1 MTMDMSRYLGLFI
14 SEASEHLEALGRD
27 LVQLERE
34 SSAGVVDSMFR
45 HAHSV
50 KGMASS
56 MGFEPIAILAHR
68 VEDLVDAVRQDRG
81 RLDRDVVD
89 LLLTAADTMLAQ
101 VRAVAE
107 NKPPDDAASLLA
119 QLGARVTSMTGQALA
134 ATRVAKVTALIKPQ
148 EGELGGSAS
157 GSEGTGTGG
166 SASGSGGSGTSASQG
181 GSASGAGGSVSGGS
195 GSGTGGSGAGSGG
208 PGSGTG
214 GTASGSGGTGFPA
227 SGTGGS
233 GGTEREAGAAGGG
246 VSPAHS
252 GGMNVPSGAA
262 GGGVSLA
269 HPGGMNV
276 PSAEGGDPGASSRLA
291 SSGAAHA
298 QGVVGV
304 AGASVDVA
312 SLGAPLPPDLLSV
325 PGPASGSLAP
335 PGVSSGAAT
344 VVAAALGLPV
354 SPSELANGLKA
365 SAGAPVAEAA
375 PDNRLVTQRWAVRL
389 RIAPTCQVPG
399 VRAFLVHKRLTNLGT
414 LVDLRPALEELKA
427 GRIPDGY
434 IQLELETS
442 AGEAGIHAS
451 LKNVAEVDVVSVKP
465 AVAAP
470 APVPVVPPVAE
481 GARASADSTSRTVRV
496 RTELLDYFLDT
507 VGELML
513 ATARLR
519 EVGKVLPENTR
530 PALEEGVYRLH
541 TLVKDLHDKVMTARM
556 TPLSLITDR
565 LPRAARDIARRKE
578 REVDLVITGAEI
590 ELDRAILDEL
600 ADPLLHLLRN
610 CIDHGLESPEERV
623 AAKKGPRGRVLVA
636 VKRARDRV
644 IVEIEDDGRGMD
656 PVKLKAA
663 SVARGL
669 LSTEAAARMTD
680 REAFMLSCLPG
691 VSTAKDITDISG
703 RGVGMDAVKRVVENV
718 GGTVEI
724 DSEKGRGTRFTLR
737 LPLTVAVVHLLLVEV
752 GEEVFGLPIA
762 KVVGATEADGD
773 MLSRSRETALLPHG
787 NSLLPVHSLDSLVG
801 VPAPARQ
808 GARPFVVMDADA
820 GRVALAV
827 DRLLGQ
833 EEVVLKPLSRPL
845 DLLPGLSGV
854 TILGS
859 GRPVFILD
867 VPRLLSA

>member
-14 SEASEHLEALGRD
+14 SEATDHLEALGRD

-56 MGFEPIAILAHR
+56 MGFESIAILAHR

-107 NKPPDDAASLLA
+107 NTPPDDASALLT
-119 QLGARVTSMTGQALA
+119 QLGNRVTAMTGQALA
-134 ATRVAKVTALIKPQ
+134 ATRVARVTALKPA
-148 EGELGGSAS
+148 GGAS
-157 GSEGTGTGG
+157 EDADGSVVSVPARTGGAAPPASSTGTD
-166 SASGSGGSGTSASQG
+166 SSGGAG
-181 GSASGAGGSVSGGS
+181 GATTQVGGAKTAVEGSPEASGAS
-195 GSGTGGSGAGSGG
+195 
-208 PGSGTG
+208 
-214 GTASGSGGTGFPA
+214 
-227 SGTGGS
+227 
-233 GGTEREAGAAGGG
+233 
-246 VSPAHS
+246 
-252 GGMNVPSGAA
+252 
-262 GGGVSLA
+262 
-269 HPGGMNV
+269 
-276 PSAEGGDPGASSRLA
+276 SAPRS
-291 SSGAAHA
+291 
-298 QGVVGV
+298 VVGV
-304 AGASVDVA
+304 AGASVAVA
-312 SLGAPLPPDLLSV
+312 GLDLPPDLLAPVGPSPDMAGSTAGA
-325 PGPASGSLAP
+325 PG
-335 PGVSSGAAT
+335 
-344 VVAAALGLPV
+344 VAAASSAVAAVAAAMGLVAPATTDLGD
-354 SPSELANGLKA
+354 GLKA
-365 SAGAPVAEAA
+365 SAGALPVATPPAV
-375 PDNRLVTQRWAVRL
+375 PDARVASQRWAVRL

-399 VRAFLVHKRLTNLGT
+399 VRAFLVHKRLTNLGS

-434 IQLELETS
+434 IQLELETA
-442 AGEAGIHAS
+442 AGDAGIHAS
-451 LKNVAEVDVVSVKP
+451 LKNVAEVEVISVKP
-465 AVAAP
+465 AVATP
-470 APVPVVPPVAE
+470 APVVTPLPTAE
-481 GARASADSTSRTVRV
+481 GNRPANDSSSRTVRV

-519 EVGKVLPENTR
+519 EVSKVLPENTR

-600 ADPLLHLLRN
+600 ADPLMHLLRN
-610 CIDHGLESPEERV
+610 CIDHGLESPEERI

-644 IVEIEDDGRGMD
+644 IIELEDDGRGMD
-656 PVKLKAA
+656 PAKLKTSA
-663 SVARGL
+663 VAKGL
-669 LSTEAAARMTD
+669 LSVENAARLTD
-680 REAFMLSCLPG
+680 REAFLLSCLPG

-718 GGTVEI
+718 GGTLEI

-773 MLSRSRETALLPHG
+773 TLSRSRETALLPHG
-787 NSLLPVHSLDSLVG
+787 NSLLPVHSLDTLVG

-808 GARPFVVMDADA
+808 GARPFVVMDADS

>member
-14 SEASEHLEALGRD
+14 SEATDHLEALGRD
-27 LVQLERE
+27 LVELERE
-34 SSAGVVDSMFR
+34 GSSSAVDSMFR

-56 MGFEPIAILAHR
+56 MGFEPIAIVAHR

-81 RLDRDVVD
+81 RLDRDLVD

-107 NKPPDDAASLLA
+107 GKQPDDSAALLT
-119 QLGARVTSMTGQALA
+119 QLSQRVTTMTGHAPA
-134 ATRVAKVTALIKPQ
+134 ATRVAKVTALKP
-148 EGELGGSAS
+148 EGGGSDGTGSDGPGGGSGPGSDGSGPAGGAGGGSGSAGGAGGSSTGGGTSGAAGSGSGPTGVGASPGSTHGGGAAGSGTRSSVDGGAGGSAS
-157 GSEGTGTGG
+157 PD
-166 SASGSGGSGTSASQG
+166 
-181 GSASGAGGSVSGGS
+181 V
-195 GSGTGGSGAGSGG
+195 
-208 PGSGTG
+208 
-214 GTASGSGGTGFPA
+214 A
-227 SGTGGS
+227 SGTGVDGAGTGS
-233 GGTEREAGAAGGG
+233 VGTSGPASPNLMNGGPGTSATSSAPNGAHGTSAPLAPNGATGG
-246 VSPAHS
+246 VV
-252 GGMNVPSGAA
+252 VPLSARRASDAPVADAGTAA
-262 GGGVSLA
+262 PTPDLANSLKA
-269 HPGGMNV
+269 
-276 PSAEGGDPGASSRLA
+276 AAS
-291 SSGAAHA
+291 
-298 QGVVGV
+298 
-304 AGASVDVA
+304 
-312 SLGAPLPPDLLSV
+312 APLPDT
-325 PGPASGSLAP
+325 LA
-335 PGVSSGAAT
+335 
-344 VVAAALGLPV
+344 
-354 SPSELANGLKA
+354 
-365 SAGAPVAEAA
+365 
-375 PDNRLVTQRWAVRL
+375 QRWAVRL

-427 GRIPDGY
+427 GRIPDGN
-434 IQLELETS
+434 IQLELETP
-442 AGEAGIHAS
+442 AGEAGIHAA
-451 LKNVAEVDVVSVKP
+451 LKNVAEVEVISVKP

-470 APVPVVPPVAE
+470 VVQPTLVPVPD
-481 GARASADSTSRTVRV
+481 GARAPADTASRTVRV

-590 ELDRAILDEL
+590 ELDRAILEEL
-600 ADPLLHLLRN
+600 SDPLLHLLRN
-610 CIDHGLESPEERV
+610 CIDHGLEAPEERA

-644 IVEIEDDGRGMD
+644 IIELEDDGRGMD
-656 PVKLKAA
+656 PAKLKNAA
-663 SVARGL
+663 VSRGL
-669 LSTEAAARMTD
+669 LSAEAAARMTD

-718 GGTVEI
+718 GGTLEI
-724 DSEKGRGTRFTLR
+724 DSERGRGTRFTLR

-762 KVVGATEADGD
+762 KVVGATEADGES
-773 MLSRSRETALLPHG
+773 LSRSRETALLPHG
-787 NSLLPVHSLDSLVG
+787 NSLLPVHSLDALVG
-801 VPAPARQ
+801 VPAPRRL
-808 GARPFVVMDADA
+808 GTRPFVVMDGDS

>member
-14 SEASEHLEALGRD
+14 SEATDHLEALGRD
-27 LVQLERE
+27 LVELERE
-34 SSAGVVDSMFR
+34 SSSSAVDSMFR

-56 MGFEPIAILAHR
+56 MGFEPIAIVAHR

-81 RLDRDVVD
+81 RLDRDLVD

-107 NKPPDDAASLLA
+107 GKPPDDSAALLT
-119 QLGARVTSMTGQALA
+119 QLSQRVTTMTGHAPA
-134 ATRVAKVTALIKPQ
+134 ATRVAKVTALKP
-148 EGELGGSAS
+148 EGGGPD
-157 GSEGTGTGG
+157 GTG
-166 SASGSGGSGTSASQG
+166 SDGSGGSGAGG
-181 GSASGAGGSVSGGS
+181 GSGPGSGGS
-195 GSGTGGSGAGSGG
+195 GPTGGAGGGSGTGSDGSGGAGGGSSPTGGAGGASPGGSTSGGAGSGSG
-208 PGSGTG
+208 PTGAGASPGSTQG
-214 GTASGSGGTGFPA
+214 G
-227 SGTGGS
+227 
-233 GGTEREAGAAGGG
+233 GAAGSGVDGGAGTGERSASPGVASDSGASTTSSAPPSPDGTTGG
-246 VSPAHS
+246 VVLPLSARRASDAP
-252 GGMNVPSGAA
+252 GAA
-262 GGGVSLA
+262 APSPDLANSLK
-269 HPGGMNV
+269 
-276 PSAEGGDPGASSRLA
+276 
-291 SSGAAHA
+291 AAA
-298 QGVVGV
+298 
-304 AGASVDVA
+304 
-312 SLGAPLPPDLLSV
+312 GAPLPET
-325 PGPASGSLAP
+325 LA
-335 PGVSSGAAT
+335 
-344 VVAAALGLPV
+344 
-354 SPSELANGLKA
+354 
-365 SAGAPVAEAA
+365 
-375 PDNRLVTQRWAVRL
+375 QRWAVRL

-427 GRIPDGY
+427 GRIPDGN
-434 IQLELETS
+434 IQLELETP
-442 AGEAGIHAS
+442 AGEAGIHAA
-451 LKNVAEVDVVSVKP
+451 LKNVAEVEVLSVKP

-470 APVPVVPPVAE
+470 VVQPALVPVPDGV
-481 GARASADSTSRTVRV
+481 RAPADTASRTVRV

-590 ELDRAILDEL
+590 ELDRAILEEL

-610 CIDHGLESPEERV
+610 CIDHGLEAPEDRA

-644 IVEIEDDGRGMD
+644 IIELEDDGRGMD
-656 PVKLKAA
+656 PAKLKNAA
-663 SVARGL
+663 VSRGL
-669 LSTEAAARMTD
+669 LSAEAAARMTD

-718 GGTVEI
+718 GGTLEI
-724 DSEKGRGTRFTLR
+724 DSERGRGTRFTLR

-762 KVVGATEADGD
+762 KVVGATEADGES
-773 MLSRSRETALLPHG
+773 LSRSRETALLPHG
-787 NSLLPVHSLDSLVG
+787 NSLLPVHALDALVG
-801 VPAPARQ
+801 VPAPQRQ
-808 GARPFVVMDADA
+808 GTRPFVVMDGDS
-820 GRVALAV
+820 GRVALEV

>member
-14 SEASEHLEALGRD
+14 SEASDHLEALGRD

-34 SSAGVVDSMFR
+34 GTASVVDSMFR

-56 MGFEPIAILAHR
+56 MGFESIAILAHR

-107 NKPPDDAASLLA
+107 NKPPEDASALLA
-119 QLGARVTSMTGQALA
+119 QLGARVTAMTGQALA
-134 ATRVAKVTALIKPQ
+134 ATRVAKVTALKP
-148 EGELGGSAS
+148 
-157 GSEGTGTGG
+157 
-166 SASGSGGSGTSASQG
+166 
-181 GSASGAGGSVSGGS
+181 AGGSDGEEGAGASA
-195 GSGTGGSGAGSGG
+195 GTGSS
-208 PGSGTG
+208 G
-214 GTASGSGGTGFPA
+214 GTAAAGGTGSGGTGGDAASSATGSTAQSGGVRVSGGDEGASASSPA
-227 SGTGGS
+227 SRPPAVVGL
-233 GGTEREAGAAGGG
+233 AGA
-246 VSPAHS
+246 P
-252 GGMNVPSGAA
+252 
-262 GGGVSLA
+262 
-269 HPGGMNV
+269 
-276 PSAEGGDPGASSRLA
+276 
-291 SSGAAHA
+291 
-298 QGVVGV
+298 
-304 AGASVDVA
+304 VDVPG
-312 SLGAPLPPDLLSV
+312 LGLPPDLLA
-325 PGPASGSLAP
+325 PAS
-335 PGVSSGAAT
+335 VSSEAPASSGELSVGAAPGA
-344 VVAAALGLPV
+344 VAAVAVALGLVAPA
-354 SPSELANGLKA
+354 STDLGDGLKA
-365 SAGAPVAEAA
+365 SASAPTAVATPA
-375 PDNRLVTQRWAVRL
+375 PDTRGALQRWSVRL
-389 RIAPTCQVPG
+389 RISPTCQVPG

-434 IQLELETS
+434 IQLELETT
-442 AGEAGIHAS
+442 AGDAGIHAS

-470 APVPVVPPVAE
+470 APVVAPSPVAE
-481 GARASADSTSRTVRV
+481 SARANPDASARTVRV

-600 ADPLLHLLRN
+600 ADPLMHLLRN

-656 PVKLKAA
+656 PAKLKTSA
-663 SVARGL
+663 VAKGL
-669 LSTEAAARMTD
+669 LSVDTAARLTD
-680 REAFMLSCLPG
+680 REAFLLSCLPG

-718 GGTVEI
+718 GGTLEI

-773 MLSRSRETALLPHG
+773 LLSRSRETALLPHG
-787 NSLLPVHSLDSLVG
+787 NSLLPVHSLDTLVG
-801 VPAPARQ
+801 VPAPVRQ
-808 GARPFVVMDADA
+808 GARPFVVMDADS

>member
-14 SEASEHLEALGRD
+14 SEATDHLESLGRD
-27 LVQLERE
+27 LVELERE
-34 SSAGVVDSMFR
+34 GSSSAVDSMFR

-56 MGFEPIAILAHR
+56 MGFEPIAIVAHR

-81 RLDRDVVD
+81 RLDRDLVD

-107 NKPPDDAASLLA
+107 GKQPDDSAALLT
-119 QLGARVTSMTGQALA
+119 QLGQRVTTMTGQAPA
-134 ATRVAKVTALIKPQ
+134 ATRVAKVTALKP
-148 EGELGGSAS
+148 EGGGSD
-157 GSEGTGTGG
+157 GTGSDGPG
-166 SASGSGGSGTSASQG
+166 
-181 GSASGAGGSVSGGS
+181 GGS
-195 GSGTGGSGAGSGG
+195 GSGSD
-208 PGSGTG
+208 GSGTG
-214 GTASGSGGTGFPA
+214 GGVGGSGTAGGAGGGSGTAGGAGGSGPTGAGASPGSTHGGGAAGSGTRSSVDGGVGAAGGSASPGVA
-227 SGTGGS
+227 SGTGVDGAGTGS
-233 GGTEREAGAAGGG
+233 ASPNLLMNGGPGTSATSGAPNGAQSTSAPVSPDGATGG
-246 VSPAHS
+246 VVVPLPARR
-252 GGMNVPSGAA
+252 
-262 GGGVSLA
+262 VSDA
-269 HPGGMNV
+269 
-276 PSAEGGDPGASSRLA
+276 PGADAGTVAPTPDLA
-291 SSGAAHA
+291 NSLKAA
-298 QGVVGV
+298 
-304 AGASVDVA
+304 AS
-312 SLGAPLPPDLLSV
+312 APLPET
-325 PGPASGSLAP
+325 LA
-335 PGVSSGAAT
+335 
-344 VVAAALGLPV
+344 
-354 SPSELANGLKA
+354 
-365 SAGAPVAEAA
+365 
-375 PDNRLVTQRWAVRL
+375 QRWAVRL

-427 GRIPDGY
+427 GRIPDGN
-434 IQLELETS
+434 IQLELETP
-442 AGEAGIHAS
+442 AGEAGIHAA
-451 LKNVAEVDVVSVKP
+451 LKNVAEVEVISVKP

-470 APVPVVPPVAE
+470 VVPPTLVPVPD
-481 GARASADSTSRTVRV
+481 GARAPADTASRTVRV

-590 ELDRAILDEL
+590 ELDRAILEEL
-600 ADPLLHLLRN
+600 SDPLLHLLRN
-610 CIDHGLESPEERV
+610 CIDHGLEAPEDRA

-644 IVEIEDDGRGMD
+644 IIELEDDGRGMD
-656 PVKLKAA
+656 PAKLKNAA
-663 SVARGL
+663 VSRGL
-669 LSTEAAARMTD
+669 LSAEAAVRLTD

-718 GGTVEI
+718 GGTLEI
-724 DSEKGRGTRFTLR
+724 DSERGRGTRFTLR

-762 KVVGATEADGD
+762 KVVGATEADGES
-773 MLSRSRETALLPHG
+773 LSRSRETALLPHG
-787 NSLLPVHSLDSLVG
+787 NSLLPVHSLDALVG
-801 VPAPARQ
+801 VPAPQRL
-808 GARPFVVMDADA
+808 GARPFVVMDGDS

>member
-14 SEASEHLEALGRD
+14 SEATDHLEALGRD

-56 MGFEPIAILAHR
+56 MGFESIAILAHR

-107 NKPPDDAASLLA
+107 NTPPEDASALLT
-119 QLGARVTSMTGQALA
+119 QLGNRVTAMTGQALA
-134 ATRVAKVTALIKPQ
+134 ATRVARVTALKPAGGASE
-148 EGELGGSAS
+148 EGDGSVVSVPAR
-157 GSEGTGTGG
+157 TGG
-166 SASGSGGSGTSASQG
+166 AASPAPPAGTDSSGGAGAATTQVG
-181 GSASGAGGSVSGGS
+181 GAKTPGETPPEASGAS
-195 GSGTGGSGAGSGG
+195 
-208 PGSGTG
+208 
-214 GTASGSGGTGFPA
+214 
-227 SGTGGS
+227 
-233 GGTEREAGAAGGG
+233 
-246 VSPAHS
+246 
-252 GGMNVPSGAA
+252 
-262 GGGVSLA
+262 
-269 HPGGMNV
+269 
-276 PSAEGGDPGASSRLA
+276 SAPRPQS
-291 SSGAAHA
+291 
-298 QGVVGV
+298 VVGM
-304 AGASVDVA
+304 AGASVAVA
-312 SLGAPLPPDLLSV
+312 GLDLPPDLLAPVVPSPDAAGSPVGELSV
-325 PGPASGSLAP
+325 
-335 PGVSSGAAT
+335 GAAPGAVA
-344 VVAAALGLPV
+344 VVAAAMGLVAPAATDLGD
-354 SPSELANGLKA
+354 GLKA
-365 SAGAPVAEAA
+365 SASALTVATAPAPQAPAVPDARVAS
-375 PDNRLVTQRWAVRL
+375 QRWAVRL

-414 LVDLRPALEELKA
+414 LVELRPALEELKA

-434 IQLELETS
+434 IQLELETA
-442 AGEAGIHAS
+442 AGDSGIHAS
-451 LKNVAEVDVVSVKP
+451 LKNVAEVEVISVKP

-470 APVPVVPPVAE
+470 APVVAPLPMAE
-481 GARASADSTSRTVRV
+481 GNRPANDSSSRTVRV

-600 ADPLLHLLRN
+600 ADPLMHLLRN
-610 CIDHGLESPEERV
+610 CIDHGLESPEERA

-656 PVKLKAA
+656 PAKLKTSA
-663 SVARGL
+663 VAKGL
-669 LSTEAAARMTD
+669 LSVENASRLTD
-680 REAFMLSCLPG
+680 REAFLLSCLPG

-718 GGTVEI
+718 GGTLEI

-773 MLSRSRETALLPHG
+773 TLSRSRETALLPHG
-787 NSLLPVHSLDSLVG
+787 NSLLPVHSLDSLLG

-808 GARPFVVMDADA
+808 GARPFVVMDADS

-845 DLLPGLSGV
+845 DLLPGLSGI

>member
-34 SSAGVVDSMFR
+34 GTASVVDSMFR

-56 MGFEPIAILAHR
+56 MGFESIAILAHR

-81 RLDRDVVD
+81 RLDRDLVD
-89 LLLTAADTMLAQ
+89 LLLTSADTMLAQ

-107 NKPPDDAASLLA
+107 NRTPEDASELLA
-119 QLGARVTSMTGQALA
+119 QLGARVTAMTGQALA
-134 ATRVAKVTALIKPQ
+134 TTRVAKVTALKPAA
-148 EGELGGSAS
+148 GASSA
-157 GSEGTGTGG
+157 
-166 SASGSGGSGTSASQG
+166 
-181 GSASGAGGSVSGGS
+181 
-195 GSGTGGSGAGSGG
+195 
-208 PGSGTG
+208 
-214 GTASGSGGTGFPA
+214 
-227 SGTGGS
+227 
-233 GGTEREAGAAGGG
+233 EAGAAAAGPASTDAA
-246 VSPAHS
+246 VSAASTASP
-252 GGMNVPSGAA
+252 GAA
-262 GGGVSLA
+262 SDA
-269 HPGGMNV
+269 PR
-276 PSAEGGDPGASSRLA
+276 PPA
-291 SSGAAHA
+291 
-298 QGVVGV
+298 VVGV
-304 AGASVDVA
+304 AGASVDLA
-312 SLGAPLPPDLLSV
+312 AQGLPLPPDLLAPPDTASSAA
-325 PGPASGSLAP
+325 PASGAP
-335 PGVSSGAAT
+335 SVGAAPGAVA
-344 VVAAALGLPV
+344 VVAAALGLVAPA
-354 SPSELANGLKA
+354 SSDLGDGLKA
-365 SAGAPVAEAA
+365 SASAPVTEGTQSA
-375 PDNRLVTQRWAVRL
+375 PVPKVVLPPRLDPELRGPMQRWAVRL
-389 RIAPTCQVPG
+389 RISPTCQVPG

-414 LVDLRPALEELKA
+414 PVDLRPALEELKA

-434 IQLELETS
+434 IQLELETT

-451 LKNVAEVDVVSVKP
+451 LKNVAEVEVVSVKP

-470 APVPVVPPVAE
+470 APVVAVTAAAE
-481 GARASADSTSRTVRV
+481 AARGNTDATSRTVRV

-600 ADPLLHLLRN
+600 ADPLMHLLRN
-610 CIDHGLESPEERV
+610 CIDHGLESPEERL
-623 AAKKGPRGRVLVA
+623 AAKKGPRGRVMVA

-644 IVEIEDDGRGMD
+644 IIEIEDDGRGMD
-656 PVKLKAA
+656 PGKLKSSA
-663 SVARGL
+663 VARGL
-669 LSTEAAARMTD
+669 LSVESAARLSD
-680 REAFMLSCLPG
+680 RDAFLLSCLPG

-718 GGTVEI
+718 GGTLEI

-773 MLSRSRETALLPHG
+773 TLSRSRETALLPHG
-787 NSLLPVHSLDSLVG
+787 NSLLPVHSLDTLVG
-801 VPAPARQ
+801 VPAASRQ
-808 GARPFVVMDADA
+808 GARPFVVMDGDS

>member
-14 SEASEHLEALGRD
+14 SEATDHLEALGRD
-27 LVQLERE
+27 LVELERE
-34 SSAGVVDSMFR
+34 GSSSAVDSMFR

-56 MGFEPIAILAHR
+56 MGFEPIAIVAHR

-81 RLDRDVVD
+81 RLDRDLVD

-107 NKPPDDAASLLA
+107 GKQPDDSAALLT
-119 QLGARVTSMTGQALA
+119 QLGQRVTTMTGHAPA
-134 ATRVAKVTALIKPQ
+134 ATRVAKVTALKP
-148 EGELGGSAS
+148 EGGGSD
-157 GSEGTGTGG
+157 GTGSDGPG
-166 SASGSGGSGTSASQG
+166 GGSGP
-181 GSASGAGGSVSGGS
+181 GSD
-195 GSGTGGSGAGSGG
+195 GSGTGGGAGGGSGTAGGAGGGSGPTGVGASPGSAGTSGPASHNLTNGG
-208 PGSGTG
+208 PGTSATSSAPNGAHGTSAPVSPDGATG
-214 GTASGSGGTGFPA
+214 GVVVPLSARRASDA
-227 SGTGGS
+227 
-233 GGTEREAGAAGGG
+233 
-246 VSPAHS
+246 
-252 GGMNVPSGAA
+252 
-262 GGGVSLA
+262 
-269 HPGGMNV
+269 
-276 PSAEGGDPGASSRLA
+276 PGADAGTAAPTPDLA
-291 SSGAAHA
+291 NSLKAA
-298 QGVVGV
+298 
-304 AGASVDVA
+304 AS
-312 SLGAPLPPDLLSV
+312 APLPDT
-325 PGPASGSLAP
+325 LA
-335 PGVSSGAAT
+335 
-344 VVAAALGLPV
+344 
-354 SPSELANGLKA
+354 
-365 SAGAPVAEAA
+365 
-375 PDNRLVTQRWAVRL
+375 QRWAVRL

-427 GRIPDGY
+427 GRIPDGN
-434 IQLELETS
+434 IQVELETP
-442 AGEAGIHAS
+442 AGEAGIHAA
-451 LKNVAEVDVVSVKP
+451 LKNVAEVEVISVKP

-470 APVPVVPPVAE
+470 VVQPTLVPVPD
-481 GARASADSTSRTVRV
+481 GARAPADTASRTVRV

-590 ELDRAILDEL
+590 ELDRAILEEL
-600 ADPLLHLLRN
+600 SDPLLHLLRN
-610 CIDHGLESPEERV
+610 CIDHGLEAPEDRA

-644 IVEIEDDGRGMD
+644 IIELEDDGRGMD
-656 PVKLKAA
+656 PAKLKNAA
-663 SVARGL
+663 VSRGL
-669 LSTEAAARMTD
+669 LSAEAAARLTD

-718 GGTVEI
+718 GGTLEI
-724 DSEKGRGTRFTLR
+724 DSERGRGTRFTLR

-762 KVVGATEADGD
+762 KVVGATEADGES
-773 MLSRSRETALLPHG
+773 LSRSRETALLPHG
-787 NSLLPVHSLDSLVG
+787 NSLLPVHSLDALVG
-801 VPAPARQ
+801 VPAPRRQ
-808 GARPFVVMDADA
+808 GARPFVVMDGDS